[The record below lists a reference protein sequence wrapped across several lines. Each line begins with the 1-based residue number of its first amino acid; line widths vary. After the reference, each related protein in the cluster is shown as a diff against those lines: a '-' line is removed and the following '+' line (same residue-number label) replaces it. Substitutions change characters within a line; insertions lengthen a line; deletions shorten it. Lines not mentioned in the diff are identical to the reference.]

1 MSFTPLQK
9 QIIAHLEKK
18 TEASA
23 GEMARALDTGV
34 SHTKKAINLLVQSGT
49 VVYIYDASVPRYAL
63 KNEREFKEAVEE
75 IKNFKPE
82 PTHDVGNPT
91 QDIFDRGFAEGYR
104 RGVEES
110 GRQAYRVATE
120 RLLNRLRGLL

>member
-1 MSFTPLQK
+1 MTPLQK
-9 QIIAHLEKK
+9 QIISYLEKK
-18 TEASA
+18 TEASV
-23 GEMARALDTGV
+23 GEMAKSLDTGV

-49 VVYIYDASVPRYAL
+49 LVYVYDRDFPRYAIKL
-63 KNEREFKEAVEE
+63 EKEFKEAVENT
-75 IKNFKPE
+75 KNFKPE
-82 PTHDVGNPT
+82 ATHDVGNPT

-110 GRQAYRVATE
+110 DRQAYRVATE